1 MYLLILRFKTK
12 LSLHLCNLH
21 SNMYLLIPLAL
32 LVPDM
37 NRLNL
42 HSNMY
47 LLIPVAFNHTYIP
60 YITIRFCRMAAFT
73 HENVN
78 IKPIT

>member
-1 MYLLILRFKTK
+1 MYLLIRK
-12 LSLHLCNLH
+12 SI
-21 SNMYLLIPLAL
+21 SNDIKQYI
-32 LVPDM
+32 
-37 NRLNL
+37 NL

-78 IKPIT
+78 VKPITQVKMPIITVI

>member
-1 MYLLILRFKTK
+1 MYLLIHYRMYELM
-12 LSLHLCNLH
+12 
-21 SNMYLLIPLAL
+21 SNFIY
-32 LVPDM
+32 
-37 NRLNL
+37 L

-60 YITIRFCRMAAFT
+60 YITIQFCRMAAFT

-78 IKPIT
+78 VKPITQVKTPIITVI